1 MGLVPEL
8 VAVHGAFGLW
18 KLKAGGSTFREY
30 LKEEKS

>member
-18 KLKAGGSTFREY
+18 KLKAGEAPSEST
-30 LKEEKS
+30 